1 MVYLLKIVLF
11 HSYVSL
17 PEGII
22 IFWCNFGYTPC
33 SNPNPLFIG
42 SRLLNHIK
50 PPFFKSPFLLV
61 KFPHPFFGGVQPLLS
76 LLHSSKQVALQLPIP
91 AIGQA
96 PFPQPQTWPPVNH
109 DLLQTIMGDHPVTI
123 GYPLVTVYS
132 LPVCELEHHHLSVCS
147 FRVWKILPDHNLPWL
162 TTINHYC
169 NGK

>member
-61 KFPHPFFGGVQPLLS
+61 KFPHPFFWGGSAPPFLAS
-76 LLHSSKQVALQLPIP
+76 LLKTGGPAVADPRHWS
-91 AIGQA
+91 G
-96 PFPQPQTWPPVNH
+96 
-109 DLLQTIMGDHPVTI
+109 
-123 GYPLVTVYS
+123 S
-132 LPVCELEHHHLSVCS
+132 LPSAANMTSRKSWLVADYHGGSPSHHRLPSGHRLQFASLRTGTSPS
-147 FRVWKILPDHNLPWL
+147 FSLLIQSMENPSWS
-162 TTINHYC
+162 
-169 NGK
+169 